1 MVNGIKC
8 YDCSLFD
15 VCKAYAKL
23 KPFTDEA
30 KVDLGVEISF
40 NNCKHYIPEDS
51 EDLGDIAEDEE

>member
-15 VCKAYAKL
+15 VCKAYAKI

-30 KVDLGVEISF
+30 KVDLGVEITF
-40 NNCKHYIPEDS
+40 NNCKHYIPE
-51 EDLGDIAEDEE
+51 AEDETAEQSE